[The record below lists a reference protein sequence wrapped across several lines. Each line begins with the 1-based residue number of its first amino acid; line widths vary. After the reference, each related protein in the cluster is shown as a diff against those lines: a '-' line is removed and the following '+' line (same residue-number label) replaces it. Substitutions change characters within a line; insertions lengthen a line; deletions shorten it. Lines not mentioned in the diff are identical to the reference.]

1 MIVPKPHR
9 IRSAAGLCR
18 RFTASGS
25 LRPVAGLLAL
35 ALICSAMAGCRTG
48 LLAGPPEYLP
58 VKVTEPIAAVPGPR
72 TAPSNPMAWP
82 TKGDGV
88 DGKTSDAQEAAAKLA
103 EEGPLPDLSD
113 SQWLTEA
120 ERVLDDW
127 HLAAARGDR
136 NRYLRHMAPD
146 AVFMGTD
153 GTERWDFAKFT
164 AYVDE
169 HFRPGSGWTYY
180 AFDRYVN
187 FSTSKG
193 MAWFDEKLNSPGY
206 GALRGTGVLRRD
218 GSTWK
223 IVHYSM
229 TFLVPN
235 GATARE
241 VVRVIRE
248 GEAEVRT
255 PQR

>member
-1 MIVPKPHR
+1 MIVPNPHR
-9 IRSAAGLCR
+9 VCRFAGLRR
-18 RFTASGS
+18 RFETPGS
-25 LRPVAGLLAL
+25 PRPGAGLLFL
-35 ALICSAMAGCRTG
+35 LLICSAMASCRM
-48 LLAGPPEYLP
+48 GPREYLP
-58 VKVTEPIAAVPGPR
+58 VKVPVKVTEP
-72 TAPSNPMAWP
+72 TATPSGRAEWPAWDQVA
-82 TKGDGV
+82 TAEGGANAEGTGAKD
-88 DGKTSDAQEAAAKLA
+88 AAASLGD
-103 EEGPLPDLSD
+103 EGPLPPLSD

-120 ERVLDDW
+120 ARVLDDW

-136 NRYLRHMAPD
+136 NRYLEHMAPD

-153 GTERWDFAKFT
+153 GSERWDFAKFT

-169 HFRPGSGWTYY
+169 HFRPGGGWTYY
-180 AFDRYVN
+180 ALDRYVN

-206 GALRGTGVLRRD
+206 GPLRGTGVLRRD

-248 GEAEVRT
+248 GEAP